1 MKIRIN
7 KISIYKF
14 AVLVFLLVDC
24 RFFYVIKLPE
34 RLGGASSNKFMLAI
48 ASLMLFFFYL
58 QTNGKLKKGKYRAV
72 IAGLYIVLALNVFT
86 MNVRWHY
93 RDTQIIWFILP
104 FCVLL
109 MYFVLAE
116 FLQKKKNYDYFLK
129 VAEIMCIMVGILMI
143 AQVIYWGIAHEVFL
157 DIHVMNYYL
166 YRYNV
171 QLRLYGYC
179 DGLMRIVIL
188 MSAHELIHNDFKW
201 KQNKL
206 HFISFVVSFIS
217 IVFVDQSRIYLII
230 EIIALIVM
238 YVSEKKSHTKI
249 KKRHMLFFFA
259 EICIAVYFLKNKMG
273 SLIAS
278 MQDSGNGSNFARV
291 GAVWYYF
298 KSFTDWVFTGY
309 GIVIPDEETVAY
321 GVIKGASGLYNYDDI
336 GIIGVFVSLGI
347 LGLMWYLWVLV
358 KLWRISRIRTSYQTL
373 NKGLFVAFLLAIA
386 TQSYLDRGRLVS
398 LVLTLAVTDA
408 VSNRKFDGGSG

>member
-7 KISIYKF
+7 KISIFKF
-14 AVLVFLLVDC
+14 IALIFLLVDC
-24 RFFYVIKLPE
+24 RFFYIIKLPE
-34 RLGGASSNKFMLAI
+34 RLGGASSNKFMLALT
-48 ASLMLFFFYL
+48 SLMLFSFYL
-58 QTNGKLKKGKYRAV
+58 LTKGKLKKAKYRAIIV
-72 IAGLYIVLALNVFT
+72 GLYIILAVNVVT
-86 MNVRWHY
+86 MNLRWHY
-93 RDTQIIWFILP
+93 RDTQIIWFSLP

-129 VAEIMCIMVGILMI
+129 AAEIVCIMVGILMI
-143 AQVIYWGIAHEVFL
+143 TQVIYWGIAHELFL
-157 DIHVMNYYL
+157 DINVMNYYL
-166 YRYNV
+166 YRYHV

-188 MSAHELIHNDFKW
+188 MSAYELIHNDFKW
-201 KQNKL
+201 AQNKL

-230 EIIALIVM
+230 EIIALMVM
-238 YVSEKKSHTKI
+238 YVSEKKNYPKI
-249 KKRHMLFFFA
+249 KKKHMLFFFA
-259 EICIAVYFLKNKMG
+259 AICIAVYFLRNKMG

-309 GIVIPDEETVAY
+309 GVVIPDEGTVAY
-321 GVIKGASGLYNYDDI
+321 GVIKGTSGLYHYDDI

-347 LGLMWYLWVLV
+347 LGLMWYFWVLV
-358 KLWRISRIRTSYQTL
+358 KVWRISRIKTSYQAL

-398 LVLTLAVTDA
+398 LMLTLAVTDA
-408 VSNRKFDGGSG
+408 VSNRKFSVGSG